1 MKQMEQFNSPLQNK
15 DFAKVTLE
23 MMKML
28 KNIVV
33 RTWASIRGARG
44 AIAILAEY
52 PHYYF
57 SPPRAP
63 SFRKLLTP
71 LKKVVRVPLKIRENY
86 SKETKHI
93 FKL

>member
-33 RTWASIRGARG
+33 RTWASIRGGGQGGLLQFWQNIR
-44 AIAILAEY
+44 ITT
-52 PHYYF
+52 
-57 SPPRAP
+57 SPPPAP
-63 SFRKLLTP
+63 PVLGS
-71 LKKVVRVPLKIRENY
+71 Y
-86 SKETKHI
+86 
-93 FKL
+93 